1 MEDKIQTTY
10 TSWSALLYIRA
21 FWNIN
26 IMSLWNS
33 LVVRIVWNNRI
44 NAIIISEKKKTCS
57 KWKFTRR
64 SLPHFQCSF
73 LLSIDPW
80 ACRTRKQSQYFSD
93 GSYNYRVF
101 LISNEIDS
109 NAKQVVHVKSTYHK
123 HSWHSDSH
131 CPISNT
137 RTTRLLRKL
146 LNYYS

>member
-109 NAKQVVHVKSTYHK
+109 NAKQVVH
-123 HSWHSDSH
+123 
-131 CPISNT
+131 
-137 RTTRLLRKL
+137 L
-146 LNYYS
+146 LNPPITSTLDIPILTVQSATLGQRDYWENC